1 MQMSKIPDEAI
12 TEAIQYL
19 GMLQVQRLQQEL
31 VEGMRNG
38 EPRGYVALRGL
49 LGQLEKISQL
59 TDKQV
64 ELAAGWKV
72 IEDLQDP
79 ELAPMLSPA
88 RYISLLGIDVET
100 LSLNAKV
107 SVSAIRE
114 RPGTAKIQAHLRKNL
129 LVIKAVY
136 DASGGDLPKALHWFR
151 TEELS
156 PFDQRTAEKA
166 VADGRAYDV
175 IRLID
180 SLNAGAAG

>member
-1 MQMSKIPDEAI
+1 MIKIPDEAI
-12 TEAIQYL
+12 TEAIQYF
-19 GMLQVQRLQQEL
+19 GMAHVQRIQQEL

-49 LGQLEKISQL
+49 LGQLEEISQL

-64 ELAAGWKV
+64 ELATDWNV

-79 ELAPMLSPA
+79 EITPMLSPA

-100 LSLNAKV
+100 LSRNAQV
-107 SVSAIRE
+107 SVSAITE

-129 LVIKAVY
+129 LVIKAAY
-136 DASGGDLPKALHWFR
+136 DASGSDLPKALHWFR
-151 TEELS
+151 TEQLS
-156 PFDQRTAEKA
+156 PFGQRTAEKA

-180 SLNAGAAG
+180 SLHAGAAG